1 MSYKDI
7 YNEWIES
14 SYFDEDTKNELR
26 GIADDEKEIKE
37 RFYKSLEFGTG
48 GLRGIIGAG
57 TNRMNVYTV
66 RKATRGICRY
76 IDRKFGE
83 EGKNRGVVIAHDSR
97 RMSRE
102 FCDEAAAT
110 LAAYGVKAFVFDSLR
125 ATPMLSF
132 AIRHL
137 NCQMG
142 IVITASHNPKEYNGY
157 KVYGNYGGQICV
169 DEANEIIDEVN
180 SIESLGDIKVGS
192 FDSYLESG
200 MITVLDDDVDNAF
213 NEAVLSQIRDKKMV
227 SENGD
232 KLRIIYTPIHGTGNV
247 PVRRALKDAGFKDVA
262 VVKEQELPDT
272 EFSTVEYPNPEEKA
286 VFNIAI
292 DMAKEKQCRLNQ
304 EAQIQMAREV
314 GIVVRDNNGEYVVL
328 NGNQTGA
335 IIVNYLFSKM
345 NEAGNIPEKPVVIKT
360 IVTSELGAAIA
371 EHYGAEV
378 VNTLTG
384 FKFIGEKIHEYED
397 FGSVVKNFVIGYEE
411 SYGYLVGTHARDKD
425 AVVASLIISEAAL
438 YYKLKGMTLYD
449 ALMEIYDKFGYYK
462 EALKSITLKGIDGV
476 EKIAEI
482 MKSFRNDDIDS
493 IAGVKVDRKLDYK
506 EGIDGLPKADVLKF
520 VLEDK
525 SWIAIRPSGTEPKIK
540 FYFGVCGDSNE
551 ASDNKIE
558 ALIRDIEDKIDSI

>member
-7 YNEWIES
+7 YNEWMES
-14 SYFDEDTKNELR
+14 SYFDEDIKDELR
-26 GIADDEKEIKE
+26 GIADDENEIKE
-37 RFYKSLEFGTG
+37 RFYKSLEFGTAG
-48 GLRGIIGAG
+48 MRGIIGAG

-66 RKATRGICRY
+66 RKATRGVCKY
-76 IDRKFGE
+76 IERKFGE
-83 EGKNRGVVIAHDSR
+83 EGKSRGVVIAHDSR

-102 FCDEAAAT
+102 FCEEAAAT

-157 KVYGNYGGQICV
+157 KVYGSYGGQICV
-169 DEANEIIDEVN
+169 DEANEIIYEVN
-180 SIESLGDIKVGS
+180 SIDSLGDIKVGS

-292 DMAKEKQCRLNQ
+292 DMAKESNADLIIGTDPDCDR
-304 EAQIQMAREV
+304 V

-425 AVVASLIISEAAL
+425 AVVASLILSEAAL
-438 YYKLKGMTLYD
+438 CYKLKGMSLYD
-449 ALMEIYDKFGYYK
+449 ALMEIYAQFGYYK

-540 FYFGVCGDSNE
+540 FYFGVCGDNE
-551 ASDNKIE
+551 VESDKKIE
-558 ALIRDIEDKIDSI
+558 KFMEYIEARL

>member
-7 YNEWIES
+7 YNEWMES
-14 SYFDEDTKNELR
+14 SYFDEDIKDELR
-26 GIADDEKEIKE
+26 GIADDENEIKE
-37 RFYKSLEFGTG
+37 RFYKSLEFGTAG
-48 GLRGIIGAG
+48 MRGIIGAG

-66 RKATRGICRY
+66 RKATRGVCKY
-76 IDRKFGE
+76 IERKFGE
-83 EGKNRGVVIAHDSR
+83 EGKSRGVVIAHDSR

-102 FCDEAAAT
+102 FCEEAAAT

-157 KVYGNYGGQICV
+157 KVYGSYGGQICV

-180 SIESLGDIKVGS
+180 SIDSLGDIKVGS

-247 PVRRALKDAGFKDVA
+247 PVRRALKDAGFTDVA

-286 VFNIAI
+286 VFNTAI
-292 DMAKEKQCRLNQ
+292 DMAKESNADLIIGTDPDCDR
-304 EAQIQMAREV
+304 V

-425 AVVASLIISEAAL
+425 AVVASLILSEAAL
-438 YYKLKGMTLYD
+438 CYKLKGMSLYD
-449 ALMEIYDKFGYYK
+449 ALMEIYAQFGYYK

-540 FYFGVCGDSNE
+540 FYFGVCGDNE
-551 ASDNKIE
+551 VESDKKIE
-558 ALIRDIEDKIDSI
+558 KFMEYIEARL

>member
-7 YNEWIES
+7 YNEWMES
-14 SYFDEDTKNELR
+14 SYFDEDTKDELR
-26 GIADDEKEIKE
+26 GIADDENEIKE
-37 RFYKSLEFGTG
+37 RFYKSLEFGTAG
-48 GLRGIIGAG
+48 MRGIIGAG

-66 RKATRGICRY
+66 RKATRGVCKY
-76 IDRKFGE
+76 IERKFGE
-83 EGKNRGVVIAHDSR
+83 EGKSRGVVIAHDSR

-102 FCDEAAAT
+102 FCEEAAAT

-157 KVYGNYGGQICV
+157 KVYGSYGGQICV

-180 SIESLGDIKVGS
+180 SIDSLGDIKVGS

-247 PVRRALKDAGFKDVA
+247 PVRRALKDAGFTDVA

-286 VFNIAI
+286 VFNTAI
-292 DMAKEKQCRLNQ
+292 DMAKESNADLIIGTDPDCDR
-304 EAQIQMAREV
+304 V

-378 VNTLTG
+378 VNTLAG

-425 AVVASLIISEAAL
+425 AVVASLILSEAAL
-438 YYKLKGMTLYD
+438 CYKLKGMSLYD
-449 ALMEIYDKFGYYK
+449 ALMEIYAQFGYYK

-540 FYFGVCGDSNE
+540 FYFGVCGDNE
-551 ASDNKIE
+551 VESDKKIE
-558 ALIRDIEDKIDSI
+558 KFMEYIEARL

>member
-7 YNEWIES
+7 YNEWMES
-14 SYFDEDTKNELR
+14 SYFDEDIKDELR
-26 GIADDEKEIKE
+26 GIADDENEIKE
-37 RFYKSLEFGTG
+37 RFYKSLEFGTAG
-48 GLRGIIGAG
+48 MRGIIGAG
-57 TNRMNVYTV
+57 TNRMNIYTV
-66 RKATRGICRY
+66 RKATRGVCKY
-76 IDRKFGE
+76 IERKFGE
-83 EGKNRGVVIAHDSR
+83 EGKSRGVVIAHDSR

-102 FCDEAAAT
+102 FCEEAAAT

-157 KVYGNYGGQICV
+157 KVYGSYGGQICV

-180 SIESLGDIKVGS
+180 SIESLDNIKVGS
-192 FDSYLESG
+192 FDYYLESG

-247 PVRRALKDAGFKDVA
+247 PVRRALKDAGFTDVA

-286 VFNIAI
+286 VFNTAI
-292 DMAKEKQCRLNQ
+292 DMAKESNADLIIGTDPDCDR
-304 EAQIQMAREV
+304 V
-314 GIVVRDNNGEYVVL
+314 GIVVRDNNGEYIVL

-425 AVVASLIISEAAL
+425 AVVASLILSEAAL
-438 YYKLKGMTLYD
+438 YYKLKGMNLYD

-482 MKSFRNDDIDS
+482 MKSFRNDDISS
-493 IAGVKVDRKLDYK
+493 IAGVNFDRKLDYK

-520 VLEDK
+520 VLEDN

-540 FYFGVCGDSNE
+540 FYFGVCGNNE
-551 ASDNKIE
+551 VESDKKIE
-558 ALIRDIEDKIDSI
+558 LLMKYIEEKIDTI

>member
-7 YNEWIES
+7 YNEWMES
-14 SYFDEDTKNELR
+14 SYFDEDIKDELR
-26 GIADDEKEIKE
+26 WIADDENEIKE

-57 TNRMNVYTV
+57 TNRINIYTV

-102 FCDEAAAT
+102 FCEEAAAT
-110 LAAYGVKAFVFDSLR
+110 LAAYGIKAFVFDSLR

-213 NEAVLSQIRDKKMV
+213 NEAVLNQVRDKKMV

-247 PVRRALKDAGFKDVA
+247 PVRRALKDAGFTDVA

-272 EFSTVEYPNPEEKA
+272 EFSTVEYPNPEEKT

-292 DMAKEKQCRLNQ
+292 DMAKESNADLIIGTDPDCDR
-304 EAQIQMAREV
+304 V
-314 GIVVRDNNGEYVVL
+314 GIVVRDNNGEYIVL

-345 NEAGNIPEKPVVIKT
+345 NEAANIPEKPVVIKT

-482 MKSFRNDDIDS
+482 MKSFRNDDISS

-506 EGIDGLPKADVLKF
+506 EGIDGLPKSDVLKF
-520 VLEDK
+520 VLDDK
-525 SWIAIRPSGTEPKIK
+525 SWIAVRPSGTEPKIK

-558 ALIRDIEDKIDSI
+558 ALIRDIEERIDSI

>member
-7 YNEWIES
+7 YNEWMES
-14 SYFDEDTKNELR
+14 SYFDEDIKDELR
-26 GIADDEKEIKE
+26 GIADDENEIKE
-37 RFYKSLEFGTG
+37 RFYKSLEFGTAG
-48 GLRGIIGAG
+48 MRGIIGAG

-66 RKATRGICRY
+66 RKATRGVCRY
-76 IDRKFGE
+76 IERKFRE
-83 EGKNRGVVIAHDSR
+83 EGKSRGVVIAHDSR

-102 FCDEAAAT
+102 FCEEAAAT

-157 KVYGNYGGQICV
+157 KVYGSYGGQICV

-180 SIESLGDIKVGS
+180 SIDSLGDIKVGS

-247 PVRRALKDAGFKDVA
+247 PVRRALKDAGFTDVA

-292 DMAKEKQCRLNQ
+292 DMAKESNADLIIGTDPDCDR
-304 EAQIQMAREV
+304 V

-345 NEAGNIPEKPVVIKT
+345 AEAGTIPEKSVIIKT

-425 AVVASLIISEAAL
+425 AVVASLILSEAAL
-438 YYKLKGMTLYD
+438 YYKLKGMNLYD

-462 EALKSITLKGIDGV
+462 EVLKSITLKGIDGV

-482 MKSFRNDDIDS
+482 MKSFRNDDISS

-540 FYFGVCGDSNE
+540 FYFGVCGDNE
-551 ASDNKIE
+551 VESDKKIE
-558 ALIRDIEDKIDSI
+558 KFMEYIEARL

>member
-14 SYFDEDTKNELR
+14 SYFDEDTKDELR
-26 GIADDEKEIKE
+26 GIADDENEIKE
-37 RFYKSLEFGTG
+37 RFYKSLEFGTAG
-48 GLRGIIGAG
+48 MRGIIGAG

-66 RKATRGICRY
+66 RKATRGVCRY
-76 IDRKFGE
+76 IERKFGD

-102 FCDEAAAT
+102 FCEEAAAT
-110 LAAYGVKAFVFDSLR
+110 LAAYGIKAFVFDSLR

-132 AIRHL
+132 AIRYL

-157 KVYGNYGGQICV
+157 KVYGSYGGQICV

-213 NEAVLSQIRDKKMV
+213 NEAVLSQVRDKKMV

-247 PVRRALKDAGFKDVA
+247 PVRRALKDAGFTDVA

-292 DMAKEKQCRLNQ
+292 DMAKESNADLIIGTDPDCDR
-304 EAQIQMAREV
+304 V

-462 EALKSITLKGIDGV
+462 EVLKSITLKGIDGV

-482 MKSFRNDDIDS
+482 MKSFRNDDISS
-493 IAGVKVDRKLDYK
+493 IAGVNVDRKLDYK

-520 VLEDK
+520 VLEDN

-540 FYFGVCGDSNE
+540 FYFGVCGNNE
-551 ASDNKIE
+551 VESDKKVELLMKYIE
-558 ALIRDIEDKIDSI
+558 EKIDTI

>member
-7 YNEWIES
+7 YNEWIGS
-14 SYFDEDTKNELR
+14 SYFDEDTKDELR
-26 GIADDEKEIKE
+26 GIADDENEIKE
-37 RFYKSLEFGTG
+37 RFYKSLEFGTAG
-48 GLRGIIGAG
+48 MRGIIGAG

-66 RKATRGICRY
+66 RKATRGVCRY
-76 IDRKFGE
+76 IERKFGK

-102 FCDEAAAT
+102 FCEEAAAT

-213 NEAVLSQIRDKKMV
+213 NEAVLNQVRDKKMV

-247 PVRRALKDAGFKDVA
+247 PVRRALKDAGFTDAA

-292 DMAKEKQCRLNQ
+292 DMAKESNADLIIGTDPDCDR
-304 EAQIQMAREV
+304 V
-314 GIVVRDNNGEYVVL
+314 GIVVRDNNGEYIVL

-425 AVVASLIISEAAL
+425 AVVASLILSEAAL
-438 YYKLKGMTLYD
+438 YYKLKGMNLYD

-476 EKIAEI
+476 ERIAEI
-482 MKSFRNDDIDS
+482 MKSFRNDDISS

-506 EGIDGLPKADVLKF
+506 EGIDGLPKSDVLKF
-520 VLEDK
+520 VLEDN

-540 FYFGVCGDSNE
+540 FYFGVCGDNE
-551 ASDNKIE
+551 VESDKKIE
-558 ALIRDIEDKIDSI
+558 KFMEYIEARL

>member
-7 YNEWIES
+7 YNEWMES
-14 SYFDEDTKNELR
+14 SYFDEDIKDELR
-26 GIADDEKEIKE
+26 GIADDENEIKE
-37 RFYKSLEFGTG
+37 RFYKSLEFGTAG
-48 GLRGIIGAG
+48 MRGIIGAG
-57 TNRMNVYTV
+57 TNRMNVYTI
-66 RKATRGICRY
+66 RKATRGVCRY
-76 IDRKFGE
+76 IERKFGE
-83 EGKNRGVVIAHDSR
+83 EGKSRGVVIAHDSR

-102 FCDEAAAT
+102 FCEEAAAT

-157 KVYGNYGGQICV
+157 KVYGSYGGQICV

-180 SIESLGDIKVGS
+180 SIDSLGDIKVGS

-247 PVRRALKDAGFKDVA
+247 PVRRALKDAGFTDVA

-292 DMAKEKQCRLNQ
+292 DMAKESNADLIIGTDPDCDR
-304 EAQIQMAREV
+304 V

-345 NEAGNIPEKPVVIKT
+345 AEAGTIPEKSVIIKT

-425 AVVASLIISEAAL
+425 AVVASLILSEAAL
-438 YYKLKGMTLYD
+438 CYKLKGMSLYD
-449 ALMEIYDKFGYYK
+449 ALMEIYAQFGYYK

-540 FYFGVCGDSNE
+540 FYFGVCGDNE
-551 ASDNKIE
+551 VESDKKIE
-558 ALIRDIEDKIDSI
+558 KFMMYIEARL

>member
-7 YNEWIES
+7 YNEWMES
-14 SYFDEDTKNELR
+14 SYFDEEIKDELR
-26 GIADDEKEIKE
+26 GIADDENEIKE
-37 RFYKSLEFGTG
+37 RFYKSLEFGTAG
-48 GLRGIIGAG
+48 MRGIIGAG
-57 TNRMNVYTV
+57 TNRMNIYTV
-66 RKATRGICRY
+66 RKATLGVCKY
-76 IDRKFGE
+76 IERKFGE
-83 EGKNRGVVIAHDSR
+83 EGKSRGVVIAHDSR

-102 FCDEAAAT
+102 FCEEAAAT

-247 PVRRALKDAGFKDVA
+247 PVRRALKDAGFTDVA

-292 DMAKEKQCRLNQ
+292 DMAKESNADLIIGTDPDCDR
-304 EAQIQMAREV
+304 V

-345 NEAGNIPEKPVVIKT
+345 AEAGTIPEKSVIIKT

-425 AVVASLIISEAAL
+425 AVVASLILSEAAL
-438 YYKLKGMTLYD
+438 CYKLKGMSLYD
-449 ALMEIYDKFGYYK
+449 ALMEIYAQFGYYK

-506 EGIDGLPKADVLKF
+506 EGIDGLP
-520 VLEDK
+520 
-525 SWIAIRPSGTEPKIK
+525 
-540 FYFGVCGDSNE
+540 
-551 ASDNKIE
+551 
-558 ALIRDIEDKIDSI
+558 

>member
-14 SYFDEDTKNELR
+14 SYFDEDTKDELR
-26 GIADDEKEIKE
+26 WIADDENEIKE

-57 TNRMNVYTV
+57 TNRINVYTV

-102 FCDEAAAT
+102 FCEEVAAT
-110 LAAYGVKAFVFDSLR
+110 LATYGVKAFVFDSLR

-132 AIRHL
+132 AVRHL

-157 KVYGNYGGQICV
+157 KVYGSYGGQICV

-213 NEAVLSQIRDKKMV
+213 NEAVLSQVRDKKMV

-247 PVRRALKDAGFKDVA
+247 PVRRAIKDAGFTDVA

-292 DMAKEKQCRLNQ
+292 DMAKESNADLIIGTDPDCDR
-304 EAQIQMAREV
+304 V

-482 MKSFRNDDIDS
+482 MKSFRNDDISS

-520 VLEDK
+520 VLDDK
-525 SWIAIRPSGTEPKIK
+525 SWIAVRPSGTEPKIK

-558 ALIRDIEDKIDSI
+558 ALIRDIEERIDSI

>member
-7 YNEWIES
+7 YNEWMES
-14 SYFDEDTKNELR
+14 SYFDEDIKDELR
-26 GIADDEKEIKE
+26 GIADDENEIKE
-37 RFYKSLEFGTG
+37 RFYKSLEFGTAG
-48 GLRGIIGAG
+48 MRGIIGAG
-57 TNRMNVYTV
+57 TNRMNVYTI
-66 RKATRGICRY
+66 RKATRGVCRY
-76 IDRKFGE
+76 IERKFGE
-83 EGKNRGVVIAHDSR
+83 EGKSRGVVIAHDSR

-102 FCDEAAAT
+102 FCEEAAAT

-157 KVYGNYGGQICV
+157 KVYGSYGGQICV

-180 SIESLGDIKVGS
+180 SIDSLGDIKVGS

-247 PVRRALKDAGFKDVA
+247 PVRRALKDAGFTDVA

-292 DMAKEKQCRLNQ
+292 DMAKESNADLIIGTDPDCDR
-304 EAQIQMAREV
+304 V

-425 AVVASLIISEAAL
+425 AVVASLILSEAAL
-438 YYKLKGMTLYD
+438 CYKLKGMSLYD
-449 ALMEIYDKFGYYK
+449 ALMEIYAQFGYYK

-506 EGIDGLPKADVLKF
+506 EGIDGLPKADVLEF

-540 FYFGVCGDSNE
+540 FYFGVCGDNE
-551 ASDNKIE
+551 VESDKKIE
-558 ALIRDIEDKIDSI
+558 KFMMYIEARL

>member
-7 YNEWIES
+7 YNEWMES
-14 SYFDEDTKNELR
+14 SYFDEDIKDELR
-26 GIADDEKEIKE
+26 GIADDENEIKE

-57 TNRMNVYTV
+57 TNRINIYTV

-83 EGKNRGVVIAHDSR
+83 EGKSRGVVIAHDSR

-102 FCDEAAAT
+102 FCEEAAAT
-110 LAAYGVKAFVFDSLR
+110 LAAYGVKTFVFDSLR
-125 ATPMLSF
+125 ATPILSF
-132 AIRHL
+132 AVRHL

-157 KVYGNYGGQICV
+157 KVYSSYGGQICV
-169 DEANEIIDEVN
+169 DEANEIIGEIN
-180 SIESLGDIKVGS
+180 SIESLDNIKVGS

-247 PVRRALKDAGFKDVA
+247 PVRRALKDAGFKDVT
-262 VVKEQELPDT
+262 VVEEQELPDSN
-272 EFSTVEYPNPEEKA
+272 FSTVKYPNPEERE

-292 DMAKEKQCRLNQ
+292 NMAKESNADLIIGTDPDCDR
-304 EAQIQMAREV
+304 V

-335 IIVNYLFSKM
+335 LIVNYLFSKM
-345 NEAGNIPEKPVVIKT
+345 DEDGTIPEKSVIIKT

-425 AVVASLIISEAAL
+425 AVVSSLLVSEAAL

-449 ALMEIYDKFGYYK
+449 ALMEIYAKFGYYK

>member
-14 SYFDEDTKNELR
+14 SYFDEDTKDELR
-26 GIADDEKEIKE
+26 GIADDENEIKE
-37 RFYKSLEFGTG
+37 RFYKSLEFGTAG
-48 GLRGIIGAG
+48 MRGIIGAG

-66 RKATRGICRY
+66 RKATRGVCRY
-76 IDRKFGE
+76 IERKFGD

-102 FCDEAAAT
+102 FCEEAAAT
-110 LAAYGVKAFVFDSLR
+110 LAAYGIKAFVFDSLR
-125 ATPMLSF
+125 ATPMISF
-132 AIRHL
+132 AIRYL

-157 KVYGNYGGQICV
+157 KVYGSYGGQICV

-213 NEAVLSQIRDKKMV
+213 NEAVLSQVRDKKMV

-247 PVRRALKDAGFKDVA
+247 PVRRALKDAGFTDVA

-292 DMAKEKQCRLNQ
+292 DVAKESNADLIIGTDPDCDR
-304 EAQIQMAREV
+304 V

-462 EALKSITLKGIDGV
+462 EVLKSITLKGIDGV

-482 MKSFRNDDIDS
+482 MKSFRNDNISS

-506 EGIDGLPKADVLKF
+506 EGIDGLPKSDVLKF
-520 VLEDK
+520 VLDDK
-525 SWIAIRPSGTEPKIK
+525 SWIAVRPSGTEPKIK

-558 ALIRDIEDKIDSI
+558 ALIRDIEERIDSI

>member
-14 SYFDEDTKNELR
+14 SYFDEDTKDELR
-26 GIADDEKEIKE
+26 GIADDENEIKE
-37 RFYKSLEFGTG
+37 RFYKSLEFGTAG
-48 GLRGIIGAG
+48 MRGIIGAG
-57 TNRMNVYTV
+57 TNRINVYTV
-66 RKATRGICRY
+66 RKATRGVCRY
-76 IDRKFGE
+76 IERKFGD

-102 FCDEAAAT
+102 FCEEAAAT
-110 LAAYGVKAFVFDSLR
+110 LAAYGIKAFVFDSLR

-132 AIRHL
+132 AIRYL

-157 KVYGNYGGQICV
+157 KVYGSYGGQICV

-213 NEAVLSQIRDKKMV
+213 NEAVLSQVRDKKMV

-247 PVRRALKDAGFKDVA
+247 PVRRALKDAGFTDVA

-292 DMAKEKQCRLNQ
+292 DMAKESNADLIIGTDPDCDR
-304 EAQIQMAREV
+304 V
-314 GIVVRDNNGEYVVL
+314 GIVVRDNNGEYIVL

-425 AVVASLIISEAAL
+425 AVVASLILSEAAL
-438 YYKLKGMTLYD
+438 YYKLKGMNLYD

-482 MKSFRNDDIDS
+482 MKSFRNDDISS

-520 VLEDK
+520 VLEDN

-540 FYFGVCGDSNE
+540 FYFGVCGNNE
-551 ASDNKIE
+551 VESDKKVNILKEYIE
-558 ALIRDIEDKIDSI
+558 SCL

>member
-7 YNEWIES
+7 YNEWMES
-14 SYFDEDTKNELR
+14 SYFDEDIKDELR
-26 GIADDEKEIKE
+26 GIADDENEIKE
-37 RFYKSLEFGTG
+37 RFYKSLEFGTAG
-48 GLRGIIGAG
+48 MRGIIGAG

-66 RKATRGICRY
+66 RKATRGVCKY
-76 IDRKFGE
+76 IERKFGE
-83 EGKNRGVVIAHDSR
+83 EGKSRGVVIAHDSR

-102 FCDEAAAT
+102 FCEEAAAT

-157 KVYGNYGGQICV
+157 KVYGSYGGQICV

-180 SIESLGDIKVGS
+180 SIDSLGDIKAGS

-247 PVRRALKDAGFKDVA
+247 PVRRALKDAGFTDVA

-292 DMAKEKQCRLNQ
+292 DMAKESNADLIIGTDPDCDR
-304 EAQIQMAREV
+304 V

-345 NEAGNIPEKPVVIKT
+345 AEAGTIPEKSVIIKT

-425 AVVASLIISEAAL
+425 AVVASLILSEAAL
-438 YYKLKGMTLYD
+438 YYKLKGMNLYD

-540 FYFGVCGDSNE
+540 FYFGVCGYNE
-551 ASDNKIE
+551 VESDKKIE
-558 ALIRDIEDKIDSI
+558 KFMEYIEARL

>member
-7 YNEWIES
+7 YNEWMES
-14 SYFDEDTKNELR
+14 SYFDEDIKDELR
-26 GIADDEKEIKE
+26 GIADDENEIKE
-37 RFYKSLEFGTG
+37 RFYKSLEFGTAG
-48 GLRGIIGAG
+48 MRGIIGAG

-66 RKATRGICRY
+66 RKATRGVCRY
-76 IDRKFGE
+76 IERKFGE
-83 EGKNRGVVIAHDSR
+83 EGKSRGVVIAHDSR

-102 FCDEAAAT
+102 FCEEAAAT

-157 KVYGNYGGQICV
+157 KVYGSYGGQICV

-180 SIESLGDIKVGS
+180 SIDSLGDIKVGS

-247 PVRRALKDAGFKDVA
+247 PVRRALKDAGFTDVA

-292 DMAKEKQCRLNQ
+292 DMAKESNADLIIGTDPDCDR
-304 EAQIQMAREV
+304 V

-345 NEAGNIPEKPVVIKT
+345 AENGTIPEKPVVIKT

-425 AVVASLIISEAAL
+425 AVVASLILSEAAL
-438 YYKLKGMTLYD
+438 CYKLKGMSLYD
-449 ALMEIYDKFGYYK
+449 ALMEIYAQFGYYK

-540 FYFGVCGDSNE
+540 FYFGVCGDNE
-551 ASDNKIE
+551 VESDKKIE
-558 ALIRDIEDKIDSI
+558 KFMEYIEARL

>member
-14 SYFDEDTKNELR
+14 SYFDEDTKDELR
-26 GIADDEKEIKE
+26 GIADDENEIKE
-37 RFYKSLEFGTG
+37 RFYKSLEFGTAG
-48 GLRGIIGAG
+48 MRGIIGAG

-66 RKATRGICRY
+66 RKATRGVCRY
-76 IDRKFGE
+76 IERKFGD

-102 FCDEAAAT
+102 FCEEAAAT
-110 LAAYGVKAFVFDSLR
+110 LAAYGIKAFVFDSLR

-132 AIRHL
+132 AIRYL

-157 KVYGNYGGQICV
+157 KVYGSYGGQICV

-213 NEAVLSQIRDKKMV
+213 NEAVLSQVRDKKMV

-247 PVRRALKDAGFKDVA
+247 PVRRALKDAGFTDVA

-292 DMAKEKQCRLNQ
+292 DMAKESNADLIIGTDPDCDR
-304 EAQIQMAREV
+304 V

-371 EHYGAEV
+371 EHYGSEV

-425 AVVASLIISEAAL
+425 AVVASLILSEAAL

-482 MKSFRNDDIDS
+482 MKSFRNDDISS
-493 IAGVKVDRKLDYK
+493 IAGVNVDRKLDYK

-520 VLEDK
+520 VLEDN

-540 FYFGVCGDSNE
+540 FYFGVCGNNE
-551 ASDNKIE
+551 VESDKKIE
-558 ALIRDIEDKIDSI
+558 LLMKYIEEKIDTI

>member
-7 YNEWIES
+7 YNEWMES
-14 SYFDEDTKNELR
+14 SYFDEDTKDELR
-26 GIADDEKEIKE
+26 GIADDENEIKE
-37 RFYKSLEFGTG
+37 RFYKSLEFGTAG
-48 GLRGIIGAG
+48 MRGIIGAG

-66 RKATRGICRY
+66 RKATRGVCRY
-76 IDRKFGE
+76 IERKFGD

-102 FCDEAAAT
+102 FCEEAAAT
-110 LAAYGVKAFVFDSLR
+110 LAAYDVKAFVFDSLR

-157 KVYGNYGGQICV
+157 KVYGSYGGQICV

-247 PVRRALKDAGFKDVA
+247 PVRRALKDAGFTDVE

-292 DMAKEKQCRLNQ
+292 DMAKESNADLIIGTDPDCDR
-304 EAQIQMAREV
+304 V

-345 NEAGNIPEKPVVIKT
+345 AEAGTIPEKSVIIKT

-425 AVVASLIISEAAL
+425 AVVASLILSEAAL
-438 YYKLKGMTLYD
+438 CYKLKGMSLYD
-449 ALMEIYDKFGYYK
+449 ALMEIYAQFGYYK

-540 FYFGVCGDSNE
+540 FYFGVCGNNE
-551 ASDNKIE
+551 VESDKKIE
-558 ALIRDIEDKIDSI
+558 KFMEYIEARL

>member
-7 YNEWIES
+7 YNEWMES
-14 SYFDEDTKNELR
+14 SYFDEDIKDELR
-26 GIADDEKEIKE
+26 GIADDENEIKE
-37 RFYKSLEFGTG
+37 RFYKSLEFGTAG
-48 GLRGIIGAG
+48 MRGIIGAG

-66 RKATRGICRY
+66 RKATRGVCRY
-76 IDRKFGE
+76 IERKFRE
-83 EGKNRGVVIAHDSR
+83 EGKSRGVVIAHDSR

-102 FCDEAAAT
+102 FCEEAAAT

-157 KVYGNYGGQICV
+157 KVYGSYGGQICV

-180 SIESLGDIKVGS
+180 SIDSLGDIKVGS

-247 PVRRALKDAGFKDVA
+247 PVRRALKDAGFTDVA

-292 DMAKEKQCRLNQ
+292 DMAKESNADLIIGTDPDCDR
-304 EAQIQMAREV
+304 V

-345 NEAGNIPEKPVVIKT
+345 AEAGTIPEKSVIIKT

-425 AVVASLIISEAAL
+425 AVVASLILSEAAL
-438 YYKLKGMTLYD
+438 CYKLKGMSLYD
-449 ALMEIYDKFGYYK
+449 ALMEIYAQFGYYK

-482 MKSFRNDDIDS
+482 MKLFRNDDIDS

-540 FYFGVCGDSNE
+540 FYFGVCGDNE
-551 ASDNKIE
+551 VESDKKIE
-558 ALIRDIEDKIDSI
+558 KFMEYIEARL

>member
-14 SYFDEDTKNELR
+14 SYFDEDTKDELR
-26 GIADDEKEIKE
+26 GIADDENEIKE
-37 RFYKSLEFGTG
+37 RFYKSLEFGTAG
-48 GLRGIIGAG
+48 MRGIIGAG
-57 TNRMNVYTV
+57 TNRINVYTV
-66 RKATRGICRY
+66 RKATRGVCRY
-76 IDRKFGE
+76 IERKFGD

-102 FCDEAAAT
+102 FCEEAAAT
-110 LAAYGVKAFVFDSLR
+110 LAAYGIKAFVFDSLR

-132 AIRHL
+132 AIRYL

-157 KVYGNYGGQICV
+157 KVYGSYGGQICV

-213 NEAVLSQIRDKKMV
+213 NEAVLSQVRDKKMV

-247 PVRRALKDAGFKDVA
+247 PVRRALKDAGFTDVA

-292 DMAKEKQCRLNQ
+292 DMAKESNADLIIGTDPDCDR
-304 EAQIQMAREV
+304 V

-425 AVVASLIISEAAL
+425 AVVASLILSEAAL
-438 YYKLKGMTLYD
+438 YYKLKGMNLYD

-482 MKSFRNDDIDS
+482 MKSFRNDDISS

-520 VLEDK
+520 VLEDN

-540 FYFGVCGDSNE
+540 FYFGVCGNNE
-551 ASDNKIE
+551 VESDKKVNILKEYIE
-558 ALIRDIEDKIDSI
+558 SCL

>member
-7 YNEWIES
+7 YNEWMES
-14 SYFDEDTKNELR
+14 SYFDEDTKDELR
-26 GIADDEKEIKE
+26 GIADDENEIKE
-37 RFYKSLEFGTG
+37 RFYKSLEFGTAG
-48 GLRGIIGAG
+48 MRGIIGAG

-66 RKATRGICRY
+66 RKATRGVCKY
-76 IDRKFGE
+76 IERKFGE
-83 EGKNRGVVIAHDSR
+83 EGKSRGVVIAHDSR

-102 FCDEAAAT
+102 FCEEVAAT

-180 SIESLGDIKVGS
+180 SIESLGDIKVGN

-247 PVRRALKDAGFKDVA
+247 PVRRVLKDAGFTDVA

-292 DMAKEKQCRLNQ
+292 DMAKESNADLIIGTDPDCDR
-304 EAQIQMAREV
+304 V

-425 AVVASLIISEAAL
+425 AVVASLILSEAAL
-438 YYKLKGMTLYD
+438 CYKLKGMSLYD
-449 ALMEIYDKFGYYK
+449 ALMEIYAQFGYYK

-540 FYFGVCGDSNE
+540 FYFGVCGDNE
-551 ASDNKIE
+551 VESDKKIE
-558 ALIRDIEDKIDSI
+558 KFMKYIEARL

>member
-7 YNEWIES
+7 YNEWMES
-14 SYFDEDTKNELR
+14 SYFDEEIKDELR
-26 GIADDEKEIKE
+26 GIADDENEIKE
-37 RFYKSLEFGTG
+37 RFYKSLEFGTAG
-48 GLRGIIGAG
+48 MRGIIGAG
-57 TNRMNVYTV
+57 TNRMNIYTV
-66 RKATRGICRY
+66 RKATLGVCKY
-76 IDRKFGE
+76 IERKFGE
-83 EGKNRGVVIAHDSR
+83 EGKSRGVVIAHDSR

-102 FCDEAAAT
+102 FCEEAAAT

-157 KVYGNYGGQICV
+157 KVYGSYGGQICV

-180 SIESLGDIKVGS
+180 SIESLDNIKVGS
-192 FDSYLESG
+192 FDYYLESG

-213 NEAVLSQIRDKKMV
+213 NEAVLSQIRDKNMV

-247 PVRRALKDAGFKDVA
+247 PVRRALKDAGFTDVA

-292 DMAKEKQCRLNQ
+292 DMAKESNADLIIGTDPDCDR
-304 EAQIQMAREV
+304 V

-425 AVVASLIISEAAL
+425 AVVASLILSEAAL
-438 YYKLKGMTLYD
+438 CYKLKGMSLYD
-449 ALMEIYDKFGYYK
+449 ALMEIYAQFGYYK

-540 FYFGVCGDSNE
+540 FYFGVCGDNE
-551 ASDNKIE
+551 VESDKKIE
-558 ALIRDIEDKIDSI
+558 KFMEYIEARL

>member
-7 YNEWIES
+7 YNEWMES
-14 SYFDEDTKNELR
+14 SYFDEDIKDELR
-26 GIADDEKEIKE
+26 GIADDENEIKE
-37 RFYKSLEFGTG
+37 RFYKSLEFGTAG
-48 GLRGIIGAG
+48 MRGIIGAG

-66 RKATRGICRY
+66 RKATRGVCKY
-76 IDRKFGE
+76 IERKFGE
-83 EGKNRGVVIAHDSR
+83 EGKSRGVVIAHDSR

-102 FCDEAAAT
+102 FCEEAAAT

-157 KVYGNYGGQICV
+157 KVYGSYGGQICV

-180 SIESLGDIKVGS
+180 SIDSLGDIKAGS

-247 PVRRALKDAGFKDVA
+247 PVRRALKDAGFTDVA

-286 VFNIAI
+286 VFNTAI
-292 DMAKEKQCRLNQ
+292 DMAKESNADLIIGTDPDCDR
-304 EAQIQMAREV
+304 V

-425 AVVASLIISEAAL
+425 AVVASLILSEAAL
-438 YYKLKGMTLYD
+438 CYKLKGMSLYD
-449 ALMEIYDKFGYYK
+449 ALMEIYAQFGYYK

-540 FYFGVCGDSNE
+540 FYFGVCGDNE
-551 ASDNKIE
+551 VESDKKIE
-558 ALIRDIEDKIDSI
+558 KFMEYIEARL

>member
-7 YNEWIES
+7 YNEWMES
-14 SYFDEDTKNELR
+14 SYFDEDIKDELR
-26 GIADDEKEIKE
+26 GIADDENDIKE
-37 RFYKSLEFGTG
+37 RFYKSLEFGTAG
-48 GLRGIIGAG
+48 MRGIIGAG
-57 TNRMNVYTV
+57 TNRMNVYTI
-66 RKATRGICRY
+66 RKATRGVCRY
-76 IDRKFGE
+76 IERKFGE
-83 EGKNRGVVIAHDSR
+83 EGKSRGVVIAHDSR

-102 FCDEAAAT
+102 FCEEAAAT

-157 KVYGNYGGQICV
+157 KVYGSYGGQICV

-180 SIESLGDIKVGS
+180 SIDSLGDIKVGS

-247 PVRRALKDAGFKDVA
+247 PVRRALKDAGFTDVA

-292 DMAKEKQCRLNQ
+292 DMAKESNADLIIGTDPDCDR
-304 EAQIQMAREV
+304 V

-328 NGNQTGA
+328 NGNQTGV

-345 NEAGNIPEKPVVIKT
+345 AEAGTIPEKSVIIKT

-425 AVVASLIISEAAL
+425 AVVASLILSEAAL
-438 YYKLKGMTLYD
+438 CYKLKGMSLYD
-449 ALMEIYDKFGYYK
+449 ALMEIYAQFGYYK

-540 FYFGVCGDSNE
+540 FYFGVCGDNE
-551 ASDNKIE
+551 VESDKKIE
-558 ALIRDIEDKIDSI
+558 KFMEYIEARL

>member
-7 YNEWIES
+7 YNEWMES
-14 SYFDEDTKNELR
+14 SYFDEDTKDELR
-26 GIADDEKEIKE
+26 GIADDENEIKE
-37 RFYKSLEFGTG
+37 RFYKSLEFGTAG
-48 GLRGIIGAG
+48 MRGIIGAG

-66 RKATRGICRY
+66 RKATRGVCKY
-76 IDRKFGE
+76 IERKFGE
-83 EGKNRGVVIAHDSR
+83 EGKSRGVVIAHDSR

-102 FCDEAAAT
+102 FCEEAAAT

-157 KVYGNYGGQICV
+157 KVYGSYGGQICV

-247 PVRRALKDAGFKDVA
+247 PVRRALKDAGFTDVA

-292 DMAKEKQCRLNQ
+292 DMAKESNADLIIGTDPDCDR
-304 EAQIQMAREV
+304 V

-425 AVVASLIISEAAL
+425 AVVASLILSEAAL
-438 YYKLKGMTLYD
+438 CYKLKGMSLYD
-449 ALMEIYDKFGYYK
+449 ALMEIYAQFGYYK

-540 FYFGVCGDSNE
+540 FYFGVCGDNE
-551 ASDNKIE
+551 VESDKKIE
-558 ALIRDIEDKIDSI
+558 KFMEYIEARL

>member
-7 YNEWIES
+7 YNEWIGS
-14 SYFDEDTKNELR
+14 SYFDEDTKDELR
-26 GIADDEKEIKE
+26 GIADDENEIKE
-37 RFYKSLEFGTG
+37 RFYKSLEFGTAG
-48 GLRGIIGAG
+48 MRGIIGAG

-66 RKATRGICRY
+66 RKATRGVCRY
-76 IDRKFGE
+76 IERKFGK

-102 FCDEAAAT
+102 FCEEAAAT

-169 DEANEIIDEVN
+169 DEANEIINEVN
-180 SIESLGDIKVGS
+180 SIESLDNIKVGS

-213 NEAVLSQIRDKKMV
+213 NEAVLNQVRDKKMV

-247 PVRRALKDAGFKDVA
+247 PVRRALKDAGFTDAA

-292 DMAKEKQCRLNQ
+292 DMAKESNADLIIGTDPDCDR
-304 EAQIQMAREV
+304 V
-314 GIVVRDNNGEYVVL
+314 GIVVRDNNGEYIVL

-425 AVVASLIISEAAL
+425 AVVASLILSEAAL
-438 YYKLKGMTLYD
+438 YYKLKGMNLYD

-476 EKIAEI
+476 ERIAEI
-482 MKSFRNDDIDS
+482 MKSFRNDDISS

-506 EGIDGLPKADVLKF
+506 EGIDGLPKSDVLKF
-520 VLEDK
+520 VLEDN

-540 FYFGVCGDSNE
+540 FYFGVCGDNE
-551 ASDNKIE
+551 VESDKKIE
-558 ALIRDIEDKIDSI
+558 KFMEYIEARL

>member
-14 SYFDEDTKNELR
+14 SYFDEDTKDELR
-26 GIADDEKEIKE
+26 GIADDENEIKE
-37 RFYKSLEFGTG
+37 RFYKSLEFGTAG
-48 GLRGIIGAG
+48 MRGIIGAG
-57 TNRMNVYTV
+57 TNRMNIYTV
-66 RKATRGICRY
+66 RKATRGVCIY
-76 IDRKFGE
+76 IEKKFGE

-102 FCDEAAAT
+102 FCEEAAAT
-110 LAAYGVKAFVFDSLR
+110 LAAYGIRAFVFDSLR

-157 KVYGNYGGQICV
+157 KVYGSYGGQICV

-200 MITVLDDDVDNAF
+200 MITVLDDGVDNAF
-213 NEAVLSQIRDKKMV
+213 NEAVLSQVRDKKMV

-247 PVRRALKDAGFKDVA
+247 PVRRALKDAGFTDVA

-292 DMAKEKQCRLNQ
+292 DMAKESNADLIIGTDPDCDR
-304 EAQIQMAREV
+304 V
-314 GIVVRDNNGEYVVL
+314 GIVVRDNNGEYIVL

-345 NEAGNIPEKPVVIKT
+345 NETSNIPEKPVVIKT

-425 AVVASLIISEAAL
+425 AVVASLILSEAAL
-438 YYKLKGMTLYD
+438 YYKLKGMNLYD

-482 MKSFRNDDIDS
+482 MKSFRNDDISS

-520 VLEDK
+520 VLEDN

-540 FYFGVCGDSNE
+540 FYFGVCGDNE
-551 ASDNKIE
+551 VESDKKVNILKEYIE
-558 ALIRDIEDKIDSI
+558 SCL

>member
-7 YNEWIES
+7 YNEWMES
-14 SYFDEDTKNELR
+14 SYFDEDIKDELR
-26 GIADDEKEIKE
+26 GIADDENDIKE
-37 RFYKSLEFGTG
+37 RFYKSLEFGTAG
-48 GLRGIIGAG
+48 MRGIIGAG
-57 TNRMNVYTV
+57 TNRMNIYTV
-66 RKATRGICRY
+66 RKATRGVCKY
-76 IDRKFGE
+76 IERKFGE
-83 EGKNRGVVIAHDSR
+83 EGKSRGVVIAHDSR

-102 FCDEAAAT
+102 FCEEAAAT

-247 PVRRALKDAGFKDVA
+247 PVRRALKDAGFTDVE

-292 DMAKEKQCRLNQ
+292 DMAKESNADLIIGTDPDCDR
-304 EAQIQMAREV
+304 V

-345 NEAGNIPEKPVVIKT
+345 AEAGTIPEKSVIIKT

-371 EHYGAEV
+371 ERYGAEV

-425 AVVASLIISEAAL
+425 AVVASLILSEAAL
-438 YYKLKGMTLYD
+438 CYKLKGMSLYD
-449 ALMEIYDKFGYYK
+449 ALMEIYAQFGYYK

-540 FYFGVCGDSNE
+540 FYFGVCGDNE
-551 ASDNKIE
+551 VESDKKIE
-558 ALIRDIEDKIDSI
+558 KFMEYIEARL

>member
-7 YNEWIES
+7 YNEWMES
-14 SYFDEDTKNELR
+14 SYFDEDIKDELR
-26 GIADDEKEIKE
+26 GIADDENEIKE
-37 RFYKSLEFGTG
+37 RFYKSLEFGTAG
-48 GLRGIIGAG
+48 MRGIIGAG
-57 TNRMNVYTV
+57 TNRMNVYTI
-66 RKATRGICRY
+66 RKATRGVCRY
-76 IDRKFGE
+76 IERKFGE
-83 EGKNRGVVIAHDSR
+83 EGKSCGVVIAHDSR

-102 FCDEAAAT
+102 FCEEAAAT

-157 KVYGNYGGQICV
+157 KVYGSYGGQICV

-180 SIESLGDIKVGS
+180 SIDSLGDIKVGS

-247 PVRRALKDAGFKDVA
+247 PVRRALKDAGFTDVA

-292 DMAKEKQCRLNQ
+292 DMAKESNADLIIGTDPDCDR
-304 EAQIQMAREV
+304 V

-345 NEAGNIPEKPVVIKT
+345 AEAGTIPEKSVIIKT

-425 AVVASLIISEAAL
+425 AVVASLILSEAAL
-438 YYKLKGMTLYD
+438 YYKLKGMNLYD
-449 ALMEIYDKFGYYK
+449 ALMEIYDKFGY
-462 EALKSITLKGIDGV
+462 
-476 EKIAEI
+476 
-482 MKSFRNDDIDS
+482 
-493 IAGVKVDRKLDYK
+493 
-506 EGIDGLPKADVLKF
+506 
-520 VLEDK
+520 
-525 SWIAIRPSGTEPKIK
+525 
-540 FYFGVCGDSNE
+540 
-551 ASDNKIE
+551 
-558 ALIRDIEDKIDSI
+558 

>member
-14 SYFDEDTKNELR
+14 SYFDEDTKDELR
-26 GIADDEKEIKE
+26 GIADDENEIKE
-37 RFYKSLEFGTG
+37 RFYKSLEFGTAG
-48 GLRGIIGAG
+48 MRGIIGAG

-66 RKATRGICRY
+66 RKATRGVCRY
-76 IDRKFGE
+76 IERKFGD

-102 FCDEAAAT
+102 FCEEAAAT
-110 LAAYGVKAFVFDSLR
+110 LAAYGIKAFVFDSLR

-132 AIRHL
+132 AIRYL

-157 KVYGNYGGQICV
+157 KVYGSYGGQICV

-213 NEAVLSQIRDKKMV
+213 NEAVLSQVRDKKMV

-247 PVRRALKDAGFKDVA
+247 PVRRAIKDAGFTDVA

-292 DMAKEKQCRLNQ
+292 DMAKESNADLIIGTDPDCDR
-304 EAQIQMAREV
+304 V

-462 EALKSITLKGIDGV
+462 EVLKSITLKGIDGV

-482 MKSFRNDDIDS
+482 MKSFRNDNISS

-506 EGIDGLPKADVLKF
+506 EGIDGLPKSDVLKF
-520 VLEDK
+520 VLDDK
-525 SWIAIRPSGTEPKIK
+525 SWIAVRPSGTEPKIK

-558 ALIRDIEDKIDSI
+558 ALIRDIEERIDSI

>member
-14 SYFDEDTKNELR
+14 SYFDEDTKDELR

-102 FCDEAAAT
+102 FCEEAAAT
-110 LAAYGVKAFVFDSLR
+110 LAAYGIKAFVFDSLR

-132 AIRHL
+132 AIRYL

-157 KVYGNYGGQICV
+157 KVYGSYGGQICV

-200 MITVLDDDVDNAF
+200 MITVLDDGVDNAF
-213 NEAVLSQIRDKKMV
+213 NEAVLSQVRDKKMV

-247 PVRRALKDAGFKDVA
+247 PVRRALKDAGFTDVA
-262 VVKEQELPDT
+262 VVNEQELPDT

-292 DMAKEKQCRLNQ
+292 DMAKESNADLIIGTDPDCDR
-304 EAQIQMAREV
+304 V

-482 MKSFRNDDIDS
+482 MKSFRNDNISS

-506 EGIDGLPKADVLKF
+506 EGIDGLPKSDVLKF
-520 VLEDK
+520 VLDDK
-525 SWIAIRPSGTEPKIK
+525 SWIAVRPSGTEPKIK

-558 ALIRDIEDKIDSI
+558 ALIRDIEERIDSI

>member
-1 MSYKDI
+1 MNYKDI

-14 SYFDEDTKNELR
+14 SYFDEDTKDELR

-37 RFYKSLEFGTG
+37 RFYKSLEFGTAG
-48 GLRGIIGAG
+48 MRGIIGAG

-66 RKATRGICRY
+66 RKATRGVCRY
-76 IDRKFGE
+76 IERKFGE

-102 FCDEAAAT
+102 FCEEAAAT

-157 KVYGNYGGQICV
+157 KVYGSYGGQICV

-180 SIESLGDIKVGS
+180 SIESLGDIKVGG

-247 PVRRALKDAGFKDVA
+247 PVRRALKDAGFTDVA

-292 DMAKEKQCRLNQ
+292 DMAKESNADLIIGTDPDCDR
-304 EAQIQMAREV
+304 V
-314 GIVVRDNNGEYVVL
+314 GIVVRDNNGEYIVL

-360 IVTSELGAAIA
+360 IVTSELGSAIA

-397 FGSVVKNFVIGYEE
+397 FGSIVKNFVIGYEE

-425 AVVASLIISEAAL
+425 AVVASLILSEAAL
-438 YYKLKGMTLYD
+438 CYKLKGMNLYD
-449 ALMEIYDKFGYYK
+449 ALMDIYDKFGYYK

-482 MKSFRNDDIDS
+482 MKSFRNDKIDS
-493 IAGVKVDRKLDYK
+493 IAGIKVDRKLDYK

-540 FYFGVCGDSNE
+540 FYFGVCGKS
-551 ASDNKIE
+551 SDESDKKISMLKEYIE
-558 ALIRDIEDKIDSI
+558 ACL

>member
-7 YNEWIES
+7 YNEWMES
-14 SYFDEDTKNELR
+14 SYFDEDIKDELR
-26 GIADDEKEIKE
+26 GIADDENEIKE
-37 RFYKSLEFGTG
+37 RFYKSLEFGTAG
-48 GLRGIIGAG
+48 MRGIIGAG

-66 RKATRGICRY
+66 RKATRGVCKY
-76 IDRKFGE
+76 IERKFGE
-83 EGKNRGVVIAHDSR
+83 EGKSRGVVIAHDSR

-102 FCDEAAAT
+102 FCEEAAAT

-157 KVYGNYGGQICV
+157 KVYGSYGGQICV

-180 SIESLGDIKVGS
+180 SIDSLGDIKVGS

-247 PVRRALKDAGFKDVA
+247 PVRRALKDAGFTDVA

-292 DMAKEKQCRLNQ
+292 DMAKESNADLIIGTDPDCDR
-304 EAQIQMAREV
+304 V

-345 NEAGNIPEKPVVIKT
+345 AEDGTIPEKPVVIKT

-425 AVVASLIISEAAL
+425 AVVASLILSEAAL
-438 YYKLKGMTLYD
+438 CYKLKGMSLYD
-449 ALMEIYDKFGYYK
+449 ALMEIYAQFGYYK

-540 FYFGVCGDSNE
+540 FYFGVCGDNE
-551 ASDNKIE
+551 VESDKKIE
-558 ALIRDIEDKIDSI
+558 KFMEYIEARL

>member
-7 YNEWIES
+7 YNEWMES
-14 SYFDEDTKNELR
+14 SYFDEDIKDELR
-26 GIADDEKEIKE
+26 GIADDENEIKE
-37 RFYKSLEFGTG
+37 RFYKSLEFGTAG
-48 GLRGIIGAG
+48 MRGIIGAG

-66 RKATRGICRY
+66 RKATRGVCKY
-76 IDRKFGE
+76 IERKFGE
-83 EGKNRGVVIAHDSR
+83 EGKSRGVVIAHDSR

-102 FCDEAAAT
+102 FCEEAAAT

-157 KVYGNYGGQICV
+157 KVYGSYGGQICV

-180 SIESLGDIKVGS
+180 SIDSLGDIKAGS

-247 PVRRALKDAGFKDVA
+247 PVRRALKDAGFTDVA

-292 DMAKEKQCRLNQ
+292 DMAKESNADLIIGTDPDCDR
-304 EAQIQMAREV
+304 V

-345 NEAGNIPEKPVVIKT
+345 AEAGTIPEKSVIIKT

-425 AVVASLIISEAAL
+425 AVVASLILSEAAL
-438 YYKLKGMTLYD
+438 CYKLKGMSLYD
-449 ALMEIYDKFGYYK
+449 ALMEIYAQFGYYK

-482 MKSFRNDDIDS
+482 MKLFRNDDIDS

-540 FYFGVCGDSNE
+540 FYFGVCGDNE
-551 ASDNKIE
+551 VESDKKIE
-558 ALIRDIEDKIDSI
+558 KFMEYIEARL

>member
-7 YNEWIES
+7 YNEWMES
-14 SYFDEDTKNELR
+14 SYFDEDIKDELR
-26 GIADDEKEIKE
+26 GIADDENEIKE
-37 RFYKSLEFGTG
+37 RFYKSLEFGTAG
-48 GLRGIIGAG
+48 MRGIIGAG

-66 RKATRGICRY
+66 RKATRGVCKY
-76 IDRKFGE
+76 IERKFGE
-83 EGKNRGVVIAHDSR
+83 EGKSRGVVIAHDSR

-102 FCDEAAAT
+102 FCEEAAAT

-180 SIESLGDIKVGS
+180 SNESLGDIKVGS

-247 PVRRALKDAGFKDVA
+247 PVRRALKDAGFTDVA

-292 DMAKEKQCRLNQ
+292 DMAKESNADLIIGTDPDCDR
-304 EAQIQMAREV
+304 V

-345 NEAGNIPEKPVVIKT
+345 AEAGTIPEKSVIIKT

-371 EHYGAEV
+371 ERYGAEV

-425 AVVASLIISEAAL
+425 AVVASLILSEAAL

-540 FYFGVCGDSNE
+540 FYFGVCGDNE
-551 ASDNKIE
+551 VESDKKIE
-558 ALIRDIEDKIDSI
+558 KFMEYIEARL